1 MLFILNRDKFA
12 FYIVNFILLLRQDKR
27 IINRIIHK
35 VFKVNYWKFVNK
47 TSFKYYNNFY
57 IAYLLID

>member
-1 MLFILNRDKFA
+1 MNLVVGEKIEARSHATFLN
-12 FYIVNFILLLRQDKR
+12 IVF
-27 IINRIIHK
+27 
-35 VFKVNYWKFVNK
+35 K

>member
-1 MLFILNRDKFA
+1 MLC
-12 FYIVNFILLLRQDKR
+12 YIVNFIFLVKTEAK
-27 IINRIIHK
+27 INRIIHK